1 MSKKRRPIG
10 PVTFE
15 VEGEKFELPIFTLT
29 SGEMRR
35 IRKLDNIDALY
46 TLLEERADKR
56 TIAATDKLGF
66 IEASKLFGRWMQGL
80 RLGESSGSSD

>member
-1 MSKKRRPIG
+1 MGKKKIPTG
-10 PVTFE
+10 PVTFD
-15 VEGEKFELPIFTLT
+15 VDGETYALPLFTLT

-35 IRKLDNIDALY
+35 IRKMNNLDALY
-46 TLLEERADKR
+46 TLLEERADKK

-80 RLGESSGSSD
+80 RLGESSGSSS

>member
-1 MSKKRRPIG
+1 MAEQN

-15 VEGEKFELPIFTLT
+15 VDGDEFELPLFTLT

-35 IRKLDNIDALY
+35 IRKMNNLDALY
-46 TLLEERADKR
+46 TLLEERADEK
-56 TIAATDKLGF
+56 TIEATDRLSF
-66 IEASKLFGRWMQGL
+66 PEATALFGRWMQGL